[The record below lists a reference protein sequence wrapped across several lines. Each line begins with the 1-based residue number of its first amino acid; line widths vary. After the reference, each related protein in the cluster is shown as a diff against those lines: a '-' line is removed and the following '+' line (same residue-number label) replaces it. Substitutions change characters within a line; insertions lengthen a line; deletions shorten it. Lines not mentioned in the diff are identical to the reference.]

1 MLGKVSYANFQ
12 EKHDAPAV
20 SSGGL
25 KYQNG
30 MLSESSQENI
40 KENNIFI
47 KAVSRQ

>member
-1 MLGKVSYANFQ
+1 VSYANFQ
-12 EKHDAPAV
+12 EKHVTPAI

-30 MLSESSQENI
+30 MLSESSQEII

-47 KAVSRQ
+47 KAVSRQQ